1 MGTAYAVAPG
11 GGGVRHRNSCHSP
24 APGSAPSPI
33 QLFLFVCPSAHK
45 VGNTGTP
52 TFPEEATEAQR
63 RPHSAGEWP
72 RQDVVPGLPESGASV
87 LVSAAVTAREAWTQ
101 SGHCDG
107 STLEHKRDR
116 AGLEGD
122 LRRRP
127 GLRTRRRGE
136 LVSLGAKQGKGEA
149 VNGHKQEGGTLVGGL
164 LPMHRNSQ
172 RAVTCKGLTHHLLT
186 FFFSFLSHI
195 CSIWKFPGQG

>member
-1 MGTAYAVAPG
+1 MASCWNSYKAEKNQVKNPRGSHSSPLSRRAWTVARDAMGTAYAVAPG

-127 GLRTRRRGE
+127 GLRTRRRRV
-136 LVSLGAKQGKGEA
+136 LVSLE
-149 VNGHKQEGGTLVGGL
+149 
-164 LPMHRNSQ
+164 PS
-172 RAVTCKGLTHHLLT
+172 RARGR
-186 FFFSFLSHI
+186 
-195 CSIWKFPGQG
+195 P